1 MGVNIQKSHY
11 LKPEQKQIKQEIMEG
26 IFDVIKTKLMENA
39 AIIDSQSTT
48 DIVFSCLVM
57 MAREILVDMIMSTG
71 HPTEYLS
78 GIVMQFN
85 AAVCNSVQE
94 SVERFLK
101 VEGEM
106 H

>member
-1 MGVNIQKSHY
+1 MSIEIKRSDFLN
-11 LKPEQKQIKQEIMEG
+11 PEQKRIKQEVMEG
-26 IFDVIKTKLMENA
+26 IFEVIKTKLSENVA
-39 AIIDSQSTT
+39 LLDSQSTT

-71 HPTEYLS
+71 HPTQYLS

-94 SVERFLK
+94 SVERFLE

>member
-1 MGVNIQKSHY
+1 MGVNIQKSDY
-11 LKPEQKQIKQEIMEG
+11 LKPNQKQIKQEIMEG
-26 IFDVIKTKLMENA
+26 IFDVIKTKLMANSE
-39 AIIDSQSTT
+39 ILDSQSTT

-71 HPTEYLS
+71 HPTQYLS